1 MQGNRRLWS
10 RYKYWVSLTL
20 IALTGALVAL
30 YLFSAISFSVNSLE
44 FKLELVPFNHGETA
58 IVIPPVGEVRASTH
72 RAPFMIRLTLVN
84 LKPDFLADTLS
95 GLAEADH
102 AWQVK
107 KQLSEKIT
115 GWVLRWAV
123 IAGLGGAVGWFLCNR
138 RASGRSLL
146 AGGGI
151 AFFAGLLLFGLT
163 VVYPY
168 NLDAF
173 QNPRYRG
180 AIGAAPWVVD
190 LVADTLGSFKTAGE
204 QLEVL
209 SVNVRNLCDQLER
222 NFPTTQDLPL
232 TVLAV
237 SDIHNNPAALSF
249 MEKIIQTFQIDLIID
264 TGDITDLGTGL
275 ESEVI
280 KKIAELPAP
289 YLFVPGNHDNPH
301 VIETMRQSGALVM
314 EDQILDISGLRI
326 LGLADPAS
334 RAQVP
339 TVAPEEELKA
349 AGRSG
354 FEKLYD
360 ELGPPDLLA
369 AHNFLMIHDFLGK
382 VPVILTGHTH
392 QPGVTF
398 EQGTWLINPGSAGAS
413 GIRGLQTPG
422 EAQMYSLAILYF
434 GEADRD
440 SQKLTVVA
448 VDLITVPQLQD
459 SFTVQRFYHP

>member
-1 MQGNRRLWS
+1 MQNKRKLRAGL
-10 RYKYWVSLTL
+10 KYWAGLAVISV
-20 IALTGALVAL
+20 AGALAAL
-30 YLFSAISFSVNSLE
+30 YLFSAISFSMDSLE
-44 FKLELVPFNHGETA
+44 FKLELVPLNQGETV
-58 IVIPPVGEVRASTH
+58 IVLPPLGKVSALTH
-72 RAPFMIRLTLVN
+72 RAPFMIRLTLLG
-84 LKPDFLADTLS
+84 LKPDFLNDALS
-95 GLAEADH
+95 NLNEADYFR
-102 AWQVK
+102 QVK
-107 KQLSEKIT
+107 RQLDERLLKCM
-115 GWVLRWAV
+115 LRWA
-123 IAGLGGAVGWFLCNR
+123 IISGLGGAAGWFLCNR

-146 AGGGI
+146 AGGI
-151 AFFAGLLLFGLT
+151 LASVSTVMVLGLT
-163 VVYPY
+163 VVLPY
-168 NLDAF
+168 NMDAF
-173 QNPRYRG
+173 KNPKYQG

-190 LVADTLGSFKTAGE
+190 LVADSLGSFKTAGE